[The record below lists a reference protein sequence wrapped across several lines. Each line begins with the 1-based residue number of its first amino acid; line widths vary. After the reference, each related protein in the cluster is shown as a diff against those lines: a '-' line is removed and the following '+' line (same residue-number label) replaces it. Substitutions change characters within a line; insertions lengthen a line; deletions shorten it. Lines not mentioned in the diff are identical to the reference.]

1 MPVNASAKPTTL
13 VTLGTEAAQGAS
25 PGPTAVSG
33 SVVVTRPAIAASPG
47 QSASGQH
54 RPSVVAPLPSVPGKG
69 LPAGSPRTSLA
80 TTHAVDAHRLTSAGS
95 GAVRTT
101 SQRL

>member
-1 MPVNASAKPTTL
+1 MTL
-13 VTLGTEAAQGAS
+13 VTLGTEAAHGAS
-25 PGPTAVSG
+25 PGPTAVRG
-33 SVVVTRPAIAASPG
+33 SAVVGRPAMAASPG

-54 RPSVVAPLPSVPGKG
+54 RPSVVAVVPSLPGKG

-80 TTHAVDAHRLTSAGS
+80 TIHAVDDHRATSAGS

-101 SQRL
+101 SQRLGIAG